1 MDDSKGDFVTYEE
14 HSGSKRRNLATIGF
28 LIVIVFDNVVNQSTM
43 VALAETLS
51 SYSWLFLG
59 ISSTTAY
66 TLAGVF
72 YNLGKLLL
80 IVPLSRISD
89 KIGRKKVLLFSF
101 TFSII
106 SLIIIYFAQNV
117 EIVYLGRLIFGMNSF
132 VGVTTA
138 LIDDYYPEETRGKPL
153 GYMSAAMLVGFL
165 IGSLFGPT
173 IFLTFGN
180 KYSFLF
186 LDGLMLISFL
196 NVIIFVKDHP
206 NWSRRGQKKLSAS
219 EKLIFKKLIRD
230 PRFIGSMI
238 INFFANM
245 TFLGSGIYWN
255 YIILTH
261 FNVPNNIAGLWF
273 LPPLIADFLTYIFVP
288 ILFRKKIKH
297 VIFYA
302 CLAGIPASIIL
313 FFKPDLILFTV
324 AGVVFGILNSSVI
337 QANDTISLD
346 FIPKEI
352 KGTAI
357 GILKFFTIGA
367 ATLGPLLFGI
377 LADVLGTFV
386 PLSFFAIMLVIVGI
400 TYWLLVYRNI
410 KRFKGNNI
418 EIDNGAEI

>member
-1 MDDSKGDFVTYEE
+1 MDDTPRDSVLIADRFL
-14 HSGSKRRNLATIGF
+14 SKRKTLATVGF
-28 LIVIVFDNVVNQSTM
+28 LIVILIDNIVNQSTM
-43 VALAETLS
+43 VALAESLS
-51 SYSWLFLG
+51 TYGWMFLT
-59 ISSTTAY
+59 ISDTTAY

-89 KIGRKKVLLFSF
+89 KIGRKSVLLFSF
-101 TFSII
+101 GFSII
-106 SLIIIYFAQNV
+106 SLIIIYFAETV
-117 EIVYLGRLIFGMNSF
+117 EIVYIGRLIFGMNSF

-138 LIDDYYPEETRGKPL
+138 LIDDYYPEETKGKPL

-165 IGSLFGPT
+165 LGSLLGPT
-173 IFLTFGN
+173 IFLAFGD

-196 NVIIFVKDHP
+196 NVILFVKDNP
-206 NWSRRGQKKLSAS
+206 NWSRKEQKKLSAS
-219 EKLIFKKLIRD
+219 EKVIFKKLMRD
-230 PRFIGSMI
+230 PRFVGSMI

-255 YIILTH
+255 YIILTY
-261 FNVPNNIAGLWF
+261 FNVPNNVAGLWF
-273 LPPLIADFLTYIFVP
+273 LPPLLGDILTYILVP
-288 ILFRKKIKH
+288 ILFRKRLKH

-313 FFKPDLILFTV
+313 FFKPSLIMFTV
-324 AGVVFGILNSSVI
+324 SGVVFGILNSSVI
-337 QANDTISLD
+337 QANDTLSLD

-357 GILKFFTIGA
+357 GMLKLFTIGA
-367 ATLGPLLFGI
+367 ATAGPLLFGI

-386 PLSFFAIMLVIVGI
+386 PLSFFVIMLVIVGI
-400 TYWLLVYRNI
+400 TYWLLVYRNFDRLEP
-410 KRFKGNNI
+410 K
-418 EIDNGAEI
+418 EIVN